1 MREREREK
9 EVYNMA
15 KPKDAKVWNE
25 DLVAALEARYQQSL
39 REGKRNAHTWQKGMG
54 QIAAVRKDIYRYSSG
69 RIANLP
75 TDKLSKTVLRLCEDI
90 IGGVKNVY
98 PDGHVPS
105 NGGGGANGY
114 SYGAGISAAA
124 AASPVRSHGNVVGGI
139 VCDNCGSTD
148 VERHAEAQISV
159 CNECGNVVE
168 ESTVGGGGFA
178 SFSPAAA
185 AAASPAAPVRS
196 DNPFTNDNYMKKLK
210 IRGGAFA
217 ILMAFHHS
225 QTDVLLKAQIIREG
239 QKFCDEQMDAN
250 YMAGRPHGAWSGIK
264 TLKDHNFVTEES
276 NRQYTD
282 RGWRSSPSK
291 YTLTRDGKMF
301 IEALLANRPEA
312 EVARRQAAGTGV
324 GAGSVFGSPGMRVGG
339 AGGNSYASPARH
351 TLNHIP
357 PGARIIGPVGG
368 DLTFSSDRSG
378 TSRNV
383 EKDRAELEQWMDTA
397 NVGESKLF
405 DVGKDRRLKLH
416 RLCDSLMEERPG
428 LRLTHSSVGEGRSR
442 ALTIQLVQKPRK
454 RSYARAQASASALSP
469 EVKRSRTNTP
479 NQNAALAAIKRQ
491 EQTEMK
497 RTVAKEEED
506 LEKALAESAKMA
518 AKATPAR
525 QLAGDSAVEIIDGDE
540 DEEDILRR
548 AIKESVRDS

>member
-1 MREREREK
+1 
-9 EVYNMA
+9 MA

-105 NGGGGANGY
+105 NGGGGAGGY

-148 VERHAEAQISV
+148 VERHAEAQISI

-225 QTDVLLKAQIIREG
+225 QTDVLL
-239 QKFCDEQMDAN
+239 
-250 YMAGRPHGAWSGIK
+250 
-264 TLKDHNFVTEES
+264 
-276 NRQYTD
+276 
-282 RGWRSSPSK
+282 
-291 YTLTRDGKMF
+291 
-301 IEALLANRPEA
+301 
-312 EVARRQAAGTGV
+312 
-324 GAGSVFGSPGMRVGG
+324 MR
-339 AGGNSYASPARH
+339 
-351 TLNHIP
+351 
-357 PGARIIGPVGG
+357 
-368 DLTFSSDRSG
+368 
-378 TSRNV
+378 
-383 EKDRAELEQWMDTA
+383 
-397 NVGESKLF
+397 
-405 DVGKDRRLKLH
+405 
-416 RLCDSLMEERPG
+416 
-428 LRLTHSSVGEGRSR
+428 
-442 ALTIQLVQKPRK
+442 
-454 RSYARAQASASALSP
+454 
-469 EVKRSRTNTP
+469 
-479 NQNAALAAIKRQ
+479 
-491 EQTEMK
+491 
-497 RTVAKEEED
+497 
-506 LEKALAESAKMA
+506 
-518 AKATPAR
+518 
-525 QLAGDSAVEIIDGDE
+525 
-540 DEEDILRR
+540 
-548 AIKESVRDS
+548 